1 MAEGGYDAVAEAVFQ
16 TDVDG
21 FFLEYDSARAGGFEP
36 LRLVPNGKKVVLGL
50 VSTKK
55 PQLEDNAA
63 LRRRVEEASRY
74 VPLENLCLSPQCGF
88 ASSEVG
94 NKLTVEDQ
102 KRKLELVVETAR
114 EIWG

>member
-1 MAEGGYDAVAEAVFQ
+1 VDEA
-16 TDVDG
+16 
-21 FFLEYDSARAGGFEP
+21 
-36 LRLVPNGKKVVLGL
+36 GK
-50 VSTKK
+50 
-55 PQLEDNAA
+55 
-63 LRRRVEEASRY
+63 Y

-94 NKLTVEDQ
+94 NKLTEDDE